1 MYQKSIYEGF
11 AETDPNAVCLNGAQL
26 GSLTFPGYVQQ
37 CLKGDDATR
46 LNTIFN
52 SLEDNFIQAYSD
64 SRAQFGNLIN
74 TYNGVRDL
82 KTKTNSSTQDAD
94 ATIMTLEKKKKNLE
108 EELKRYKSEAEAKN
122 QSFLD
127 SILQG
132 TPKETLTPTLQDATL
147 LIFWFGWGL
156 LAVTLVA
163 VRWLSPGGGWRAGL
177 FAAILILLVTLCLY
191 AVLQKIA

>member
-1 MYQKSIYEGF
+1 MASNE
-11 AETDPNAVCLNGAQL
+11 NAVCLNPNTTEL
-26 GSLTFPGYVQQ
+26 GKLTFPGYVAK

-52 SLEDNFIQAYSD
+52 SLEGNFIQAYSE
-64 SRAQFGNLIN
+64 SREQFGNLIN

-94 ATIMTLEKKKKNLE
+94 ATLNTLEKKKKNLE
-108 EELKRYKSEAEAKN
+108 EELKRYTSEAEAKN

-147 LIFWFGWGL
+147 LIFWFGWVL

-191 AVLQKIA
+191 AVLQKVA